1 MQRPP
6 RKPITQTTHTANG
19 LRPKKAEV
27 DELVSKIS
35 DLVSKSPAKAS
46 NVLEHWLKESARPE
60 KKKKSA

>member
-6 RKPITQTTHTANG
+6 RKPVTHTTHTATG

-35 DLVSKSPAKAS
+35 DLVSQSPAKAS
-46 NVLEHWLKESARPE
+46 NVLEHWLKESAKPE